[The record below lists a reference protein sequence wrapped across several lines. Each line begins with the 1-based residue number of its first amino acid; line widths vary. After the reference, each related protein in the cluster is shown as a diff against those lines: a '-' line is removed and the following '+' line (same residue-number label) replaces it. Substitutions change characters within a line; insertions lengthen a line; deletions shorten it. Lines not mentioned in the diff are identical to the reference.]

1 MTELIVD
8 VVMILYD
15 NDLTF
20 DARVKREAEAL
31 AVAGFSVTILASK
44 SVGTPLVEET
54 NGYMVE
60 RFPDALNQM
69 HDSMV
74 HRVLELKPRVI
85 HGHDLVG
92 FLLAREAWQKIDALL
107 IYDSHELWSSY
118 YGPVS
123 RPTSKDRRNRR
134 LEESAIYDA
143 NAVITVSDA
152 CATHLQ
158 SQYGLENLT
167 VVRNVSAIPTVEESV
182 DLHQLLGLDPDWN
195 LIVYLGADTI
205 RGRGLHKGLE
215 AISGMDRTALVL
227 VGPEPEGRGRKFIE
241 WAREHGYEERLFLL
255 GMQPLE
261 RALALVA
268 GADVGLCLH
277 EPVSES
283 IRSSLPNKLFQY
295 GAAGIPVVASEL
307 PDITTVV
314 NRYSLGRLVDPSK
327 PDQIRRA
334 IEQTLLDPAA
344 KDRLITSRENMAREI
359 SWDQEKSRLI
369 HLYSDLI
376 GAGSGVPEY
385 TAPAIRSS
393 HPPTGTYRF
402 EWIYTGTRRSKK
414 RWKDRPTFEAWT
426 RNHLKGTLPNIQENQ
441 NASESITFSDDGL
454 INRRNW
460 KFIMGCLKS
469 RSLWLWVGLEDHFY
483 DMECLSRSKLVFEPI
498 YKLIRS

>member
-1 MTELIVD
+1 MD

-20 DARVKREAEAL
+20 DARVQREAGAL
-31 AVAGFSVTILASK
+31 AAANFSVTILAPK
-44 SVGTPLVEET
+44 SVGTPLIEESK
-54 NGYMVE
+54 GYRVE

-69 HDSMV
+69 HDAMV
-74 HRVLELKPRVI
+74 QRALDLKPRVI

-92 FLLAREAWQKIDALL
+92 FLLAREVWQKTDALL

-143 NAVITVSDA
+143 NTVITVSDA

-158 SQYGLENLT
+158 SLYGLENIT
-167 VVRNVSAIPTVEESV
+167 VVRNVSAIPTVEEPI

-227 VGPEPEGRGRKFIE
+227 VGPEPEGRGRKFID
-241 WAREHGYEERLFLL
+241 WARENGYEERLFLL

-283 IRSSLPNKLFQY
+283 IRSSLPNKIFQY
-295 GAAGIPVVASEL
+295 GAAGVPVVASEL

-314 NRYSLGRLVDPSK
+314 NRYSLGRLVDPAK
-327 PDQIRRA
+327 PNQIRRA
-334 IEQTLLDPAA
+334 IEQTLSDPGA
-344 KDRLITSRENMAREI
+344 KDRLIASREKMAREV

-369 HLYSDLI
+369 HLFSDLI
-376 GAGSGVPEY
+376 GDGSGVPEY
-385 TAPAIRSS
+385 IPPAITSS
-393 HPPTGTYRF
+393 PPPAGTYCF

-414 RWKDRPTFEAWT
+414 RWEDRPAFEAWT
-426 RNHLKGTLPNIQENQ
+426 RKHLERALPNIHENR
-441 NASESITFSDDGL
+441 NAAESITFSDDGL
-454 INRRNW
+454 VERRNW

-469 RSLWLWVGLEDHFY
+469 KSLWLWIGLEDHFY
-483 DMECLSRSKLVFEPI
+483 DMEYLSRSKLVFEPI